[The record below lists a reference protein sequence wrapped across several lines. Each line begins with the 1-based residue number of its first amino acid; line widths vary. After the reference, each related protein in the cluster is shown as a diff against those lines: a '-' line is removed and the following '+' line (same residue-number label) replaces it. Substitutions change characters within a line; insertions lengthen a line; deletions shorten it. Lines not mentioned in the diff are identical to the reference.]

1 MPNNQEDLNRKL
13 NYLNETK
20 QEIKRSLKAKGQ
32 PVNDNTTF
40 REYANLVNNITTGTD
55 TDDATA
61 TADDILNP
69 KTAYIKGQK
78 VVGNITTSYIQ
89 LDEAIPVNIVGDI
102 DYWVVD
108 LERNLAIT
116 GSGTIITIRRIK
128 DNAIIS
134 EGEVSF
140 NTLDLGSP
148 YGFNIYNTKF
158 SIDSDYETVGIWIS
172 FNKDSTNSAFMYFQ
186 LKVDNLEIIDEPIVK
201 QFNLD
206 LNTQN
211 FSDYSTALK
220 IFPRPT
226 YRNQIGLMRR
236 VSKGNYGIVVIE
248 CIDSDMNIIMTSSQA
263 GGLWDGSQW
272 GGSGLT
278 AAWSADGRYIWGRG
292 YGNNYIAT
300 NDFRC
305 IYDCTQKKLITTN
318 DSIVLLSDNFAL
330 DTQNIYSLPDMNII
344 KTGLS
349 FSFLAGGVG
358 GNQVTPAWSGYSGEY
373 CAFARQGV
381 INIIKFNSS
390 NFDIVLE
397 STKSIA
403 NITHCMAV
411 PNKYL
416 TWYES
421 SILKGYQ
428 YSGEQQLVAMNYKN
442 INFYYPYN
450 TTAKSNQLLEDAYAY
465 NVNGLFKGTMPN
477 NGTLNI
483 TPGVENQSLPL
494 GYIDGGIVKG
504 DENLVP
510 ENIIEGKTIFGVQGN
525 ATGSQLR
532 LVQRNIEYL
541 EGSNIEINVYDSAHN
556 RIDLLGNNSYLINT
570 NLVYIQIEQNG
581 YKYIE
586 QEKSITVNSYID
598 AQISELT
605 NTLTDDY
612 ENSNLN
618 LTGTI
623 NNQSPSYSSSGTL
636 TFNTV
641 KDYKGLYTN
650 GSSYITY
657 SLNTSISSYDVQFD
671 FYKANTASY
680 SRVCLIQG
688 PNYEI
693 EIKGSSN
700 TIYWDGELSGGWIQN
715 QWNTLKLHKEGNRV
729 QLYINNKLIATK
741 TYSAAITGIR
751 LGRGNDSGNYFTGYY
766 KNVVIT
772 DNNKTPEQPIITI
785 TPIGDTIDII
795 PKDIEQ
801 QIAIPEG
808 TIQANVSAIDI
819 TQTQYYEECLELSN
833 QILGRVT
840 SFDQLYN
847 LIITSWPDATTLS
860 KDRILNEVTSF
871 NIGLESAIINNSS
884 GGAWGSGFTI
894 GIIIPKEDI
903 IVKDSPIRFDSSD
916 TGEDGS
922 YTSWYSLDQAL
933 NDVYDDSIGV
943 LKDRPDNYTLHGD
956 DYEIEMGMGYYYP
969 DVLKAN
975 TAYPVMLCGYKV
987 VNYVRMYEV

>member
-1 MPNNQEDLNRKL
+1 MPNNQDDLNRKL

-55 TDDATA
+55 TNDATA

-158 SIDSDYETVGIWIS
+158 SIDSDFETVGIWVS

-186 LKVDNLEIIDEPIVK
+186 LKMDNLEIIDEPIVK

-248 CIDSDMNIIMTSSQA
+248 CIDNDMNIIMTSSQA

-532 LVQRNIEYL
+532 LVQRNIEYP
-541 EGSNIEINVYDSAHN
+541 EGSNIEINVYDSARN
-556 RIDLLGNNSYLINT
+556 KIDLLGNNSYLINT
-570 NLVYIQIEQNG
+570 NPVYIQIEQNG
-581 YKYIE
+581 YKYNE

-605 NTLTDDY
+605 NILTDDY
-612 ENSNLN
+612 QNSNLN

-680 SRVCLIQG
+680 PRVCLIQG

-693 EIKGSSN
+693 EIKDSSN
-700 TIYWDGELSGGWIQN
+700 SIYWNGELNGGWIQN
-715 QWNTLKLHKEGNRV
+715 QWNTLKLHKEGNSV
-729 QLYINNKLIATK
+729 QLYINNKLIAAK

-751 LGRGNDSGNYFTGYY
+751 FGRGNDSGNYFTGYY

-772 DNNKTPEQPIITI
+772 DNNKTPEQPIIAI

-833 QILGRVT
+833 QILG
-840 SFDQLYN
+840 N
-847 LIITSWPDATTLS
+847 
-860 KDRILNEVTSF
+860 
-871 NIGLESAIINNSS
+871 
-884 GGAWGSGFTI
+884 
-894 GIIIPKEDI
+894 
-903 IVKDSPIRFDSSD
+903 
-916 TGEDGS
+916 
-922 YTSWYSLDQAL
+922 
-933 NDVYDDSIGV
+933 
-943 LKDRPDNYTLHGD
+943 
-956 DYEIEMGMGYYYP
+956 
-969 DVLKAN
+969 
-975 TAYPVMLCGYKV
+975 
-987 VNYVRMYEV
+987 

>member
-1 MPNNQEDLNRKL
+1 MPNNQDDLNRKL

-20 QEIKRSLKAKGQ
+20 QEIKKSLKAKGQ

-89 LDEAIPVNIVGDI
+89 LDEAIPVNIVGDV

-108 LERNLAIT
+108 LERNLAIS

-134 EGEVSF
+134 EGEVNF

-158 SIDSDYETVGIWIS
+158 SIDSDYETVGIWVS

-248 CIDSDMNIIMTSSQA
+248 CLDNDMNIIMTSSQA

-278 AAWSADGRYIWGRG
+278 AAWSSDGRYIWGRG

-305 IYDCTQKKLITTN
+305 IYDCIQKKLITTN

-330 DTQNIYSLPDMNII
+330 DTRNIYSLPDMNII

-403 NITHCMAV
+403 NITHCMTV

-477 NGTLNI
+477 NGELNY
-483 TPGVENQSLPL
+483 TPSDNE
-494 GYIDGGIVKG
+494 
-504 DENLVP
+504 
-510 ENIIEGKTIFGVQGN
+510 
-525 ATGSQLR
+525 
-532 LVQRNIEYL
+532 
-541 EGSNIEINVYDSAHN
+541 
-556 RIDLLGNNSYLINT
+556 
-570 NLVYIQIEQNG
+570 QI
-581 YKYIE
+581 
-586 QEKSITVNSYID
+586 
-598 AQISELT
+598 
-605 NTLTDDY
+605 
-612 ENSNLN
+612 
-618 LTGTI
+618 
-623 NNQSPSYSSSGTL
+623 
-636 TFNTV
+636 
-641 KDYKGLYTN
+641 
-650 GSSYITY
+650 
-657 SLNTSISSYDVQFD
+657 
-671 FYKANTASY
+671 
-680 SRVCLIQG
+680 
-688 PNYEI
+688 
-693 EIKGSSN
+693 
-700 TIYWDGELSGGWIQN
+700 
-715 QWNTLKLHKEGNRV
+715 
-729 QLYINNKLIATK
+729 
-741 TYSAAITGIR
+741 
-751 LGRGNDSGNYFTGYY
+751 
-766 KNVVIT
+766 
-772 DNNKTPEQPIITI
+772 
-785 TPIGDTIDII
+785 
-795 PKDIEQ
+795 
-801 QIAIPEG
+801 IPEG
-808 TIQANVSAIDI
+808 YTSGGIIKAIDV

-833 QILGRVT
+833 QILG
-840 SFDQLYN
+840 N
-847 LIITSWPDATTLS
+847 
-860 KDRILNEVTSF
+860 
-871 NIGLESAIINNSS
+871 
-884 GGAWGSGFTI
+884 
-894 GIIIPKEDI
+894 
-903 IVKDSPIRFDSSD
+903 
-916 TGEDGS
+916 
-922 YTSWYSLDQAL
+922 
-933 NDVYDDSIGV
+933 
-943 LKDRPDNYTLHGD
+943 
-956 DYEIEMGMGYYYP
+956 
-969 DVLKAN
+969 
-975 TAYPVMLCGYKV
+975 
-987 VNYVRMYEV
+987 

>member
-1 MPNNQEDLNRKL
+1 MPNNQDDLNRKL

-69 KTAYIKGQK
+69 KTAYVKGQK
-78 VVGNITTSYIQ
+78 VVGNITTSYVQ
-89 LDEAIPVNIVGDI
+89 LDEAIPINIVGDI

-108 LERNLAIT
+108 LERSLAVT

-134 EGEVSF
+134 EGEVNF

-158 SIDSDYETVGIWIS
+158 SIDSDYETVGIWVS
-172 FNKDSTNSAFMYFQ
+172 FDKDSTNSAFMYFQ
-186 LKVDNLEIIDEPIVK
+186 LKVDNLEIVDEPIVK

-226 YRNQIGLMRR
+226 YRNQIGFMRR

-248 CIDSDMNIIMTSSQA
+248 CIDNDMNIIMTSSQA

-421 SILKGYQ
+421 SVLKGYQ

-477 NGTLNI
+477 NGFLNI
-483 TPGVENQSLPL
+483 TPGVEDKTIPL
-494 GYIDGGIVKG
+494 GYTDGGTVNG

-532 LVQRNIEYL
+532 LIQRNIEYSQ
-541 EGSNIEINVYDSAHN
+541 GSNIEINVYDSAHTK
-556 RIDLLGNNSYLINT
+556 IDLQGNNSYLIST
-570 NLVYIQIEQNG
+570 NPIYIQVEQNG
-581 YKYIE
+581 YKYNE

-598 AQISELT
+598 AQIPELT
-605 NTLTDDY
+605 NILTDDY
-612 ENSNLN
+612 QNSNLN

-636 TFNTV
+636 TFNTI

-650 GSSYITY
+650 GSSYITH
-657 SLNTSISSYDVQFD
+657 SLNTSINSYDVQFD

-700 TIYWDGELSGGWIQN
+700 NIYWNGELSGGWLQN
-715 QWNTLKLHKEGNRV
+715 QWNTLRLHKSGNNV

-751 LGRGNDSGNYFTGYY
+751 FGRGNDSGNYFTGYY
-766 KNVVIT
+766 KNVVII
-772 DNNKTPEQPIITI
+772 DNNKVPEQPTITI
-785 TPIGDTIDII
+785 TPIGDIIDII

-801 QIAIPEG
+801 QVAIPEG
-808 TIQANVSAIDI
+808 TIQANVSAIDV

-833 QILGRVT
+833 QILG
-840 SFDQLYN
+840 
-847 LIITSWPDATTLS
+847 IT
-860 KDRILNEVTSF
+860 
-871 NIGLESAIINNSS
+871 NN
-884 GGAWGSGFTI
+884 
-894 GIIIPKEDI
+894 
-903 IVKDSPIRFDSSD
+903 
-916 TGEDGS
+916 
-922 YTSWYSLDQAL
+922 
-933 NDVYDDSIGV
+933 
-943 LKDRPDNYTLHGD
+943 
-956 DYEIEMGMGYYYP
+956 
-969 DVLKAN
+969 
-975 TAYPVMLCGYKV
+975 
-987 VNYVRMYEV
+987 

>member
-1 MPNNQEDLNRKL
+1 MPNNQDDLNRKL

-20 QEIKRSLKAKGQ
+20 QEIKKSLKAKGQ

-532 LVQRNIEYL
+532 LVQRNIEYP

-680 SRVCLIQG
+680 PRVCLIQG

-700 TIYWDGELSGGWIQN
+700 TIYWDGELNGGWIQN
-715 QWNTLKLHKEGNRV
+715 KWNTLKLHKEGNRV

-751 LGRGNDSGNYFTGYY
+751 FGRGNDSGNYFTGYY

-833 QILGRVT
+833 QILG
-840 SFDQLYN
+840 N
-847 LIITSWPDATTLS
+847 
-860 KDRILNEVTSF
+860 
-871 NIGLESAIINNSS
+871 
-884 GGAWGSGFTI
+884 
-894 GIIIPKEDI
+894 
-903 IVKDSPIRFDSSD
+903 
-916 TGEDGS
+916 
-922 YTSWYSLDQAL
+922 
-933 NDVYDDSIGV
+933 
-943 LKDRPDNYTLHGD
+943 
-956 DYEIEMGMGYYYP
+956 
-969 DVLKAN
+969 
-975 TAYPVMLCGYKV
+975 
-987 VNYVRMYEV
+987 

>member
-20 QEIKRSLKAKGQ
+20 QEIKKSLKAKGQ

-69 KTAYIKGQK
+69 KTAYVKGQK
-78 VVGNITTSYIQ
+78 VVGNITTSYVQ
-89 LDEAIPVNIVGDI
+89 LDEAIPINIVGDI

-108 LERNLAIT
+108 LERSLAVT

-134 EGEVSF
+134 EGEVNF

-158 SIDSDYETVGIWIS
+158 SIDSDYETVGVWVS
-172 FNKDSTNSAFMYFQ
+172 FDKDSTNSAFMYFQ

-226 YRNQIGLMRR
+226 YRNQIGFMRR
-236 VSKGNYGIVVIE
+236 VSKGNYGIIVIE
-248 CIDSDMNIIMTSSQA
+248 CIDNDMNIIMTSSQA
-263 GGLWDGSQW
+263 GSLWDGSQW

-421 SILKGYQ
+421 SVLKGYQ
-428 YSGEQQLVAMNYKN
+428 YSGEQQLIAMNYKN

-477 NGTLNI
+477 NGILNI
-483 TPGVENQSLPL
+483 TPGVEDKTIPL
-494 GYIDGGIVKG
+494 GYTDGGTVNG

-556 RIDLLGNNSYLINT
+556 KIDLLGNNSYLIST
-570 NLVYIQIEQNG
+570 DPIYIQIEQNG
-581 YKYIE
+581 YKYNE

-598 AQISELT
+598 AQIPELT
-605 NTLTDDY
+605 NILTDDY
-612 ENSNLN
+612 QNSNLN
-618 LTGTI
+618 LIGTI

-636 TFNTV
+636 TFNTI
-641 KDYKGLYTN
+641 KDYKGLYAN

-657 SLNTSISSYDVQFD
+657 NLNTSISSYDVQFD
-671 FYKANTASY
+671 FYKANTATY

-700 TIYWDGELSGGWIQN
+700 NIYWNGDLSGGWLQN
-715 QWNTLKLHKEGNRV
+715 QWNTLRLHKSGNSV

-751 LGRGNDSGNYFTGYY
+751 FGRGNDSGNYFTGYY
-766 KNVVIT
+766 KNVVII
-772 DNNKTPEQPIITI
+772 DNNKVPEQPTITI
-785 TPIGDTIDII
+785 TPIGDIIDIV
-795 PKDIEQ
+795 PKEIEQ
-801 QIAIPEG
+801 QITIPEG
-808 TIQANVSAIDI
+808 TVQANVSAIDV

-833 QILGRVT
+833 QILG
-840 SFDQLYN
+840 
-847 LIITSWPDATTLS
+847 IT
-860 KDRILNEVTSF
+860 
-871 NIGLESAIINNSS
+871 NN
-884 GGAWGSGFTI
+884 
-894 GIIIPKEDI
+894 
-903 IVKDSPIRFDSSD
+903 
-916 TGEDGS
+916 
-922 YTSWYSLDQAL
+922 
-933 NDVYDDSIGV
+933 
-943 LKDRPDNYTLHGD
+943 
-956 DYEIEMGMGYYYP
+956 
-969 DVLKAN
+969 
-975 TAYPVMLCGYKV
+975 
-987 VNYVRMYEV
+987 